1 LYEYTLKCPRSR
13 QIQRQESIVKQKRT
27 LRNLLGFMRTERT
40 DSRSFAIGFLAVVGL
55 VGSVAAAAAID
66 MASTPPTGS
75 LAVSANASSAV
86 SSDAGWSTLSATQ
99 RGALAPLRQHWGALD
114 ATTQARWIHVADR
127 LQGMPASAVARAQ
140 ARMEAWQHLPQER
153 REHARQRFEL
163 AARLSAQERARRWQQ
178 YEANLDAR
186 AAARNRSVVR
196 AASAPPTPTQAVL
209 HPVTAPAETARPAT
223 EAIKAPSGAQAA
235 DLPS

>member
-1 LYEYTLKCPRSR
+1 M
-13 QIQRQESIVKQKRT
+13 KQKRT
-27 LRNLLGFMRTERT
+27 LGNVLGFMRPERT
-40 DSRSFAIGFLAVVGL
+40 DSRRFAIGLLAVVGL
-55 VGSVAAAAAID
+55 VGSVAATAAID
-66 MASTPPTGS
+66 MASSPATRRR
-75 LAVSANASSAV
+75 AVQAPSSSAV
-86 SSDAGWSTLSATQ
+86 SSDAGWSMLSATQ
-99 RGALAPLRQHWGALD
+99 KSALAPLRPHWGALD

-153 REHARQRFEL
+153 RERARQRFEL

-178 YEANLDAR
+178 YEASLDAR
-186 AAARNRSVVR
+186 AAAGHRSVVR

-209 HPVTAPAETARPAT
+209 LPVTAPAETARPAT
-223 EAIKAPSGAQAA
+223 EAIKAPSGAQPA